1 MELLVDF
8 NWLYSRSLFA
18 FENLTNE
25 EGIPTGG
32 MYGTIKTITSFIDMG
47 YKYISVFLDDYPD
60 ERKKLFEGYKA
71 NREPNETREK
81 AKKCN
86 QSLFEILN
94 HLGCKIYKV
103 EGKEADDLIASRAM
117 ELAKEN
123 KECIIFSSDKDLQQ
137 LMTFPQIKVSSK
149 IEQGKLVFKTVEDVI
164 EKVGCEP
171 QYHRVMRPFRGDQS
185 DGIPS
190 AVPRVQA
197 KVILPVAKSIQ
208 DNLMLGLTLDE
219 SYSKAVESNK
229 DNMTKVAYEKFVSG
243 KNQYIIN
250 FLLADL
256 LKWYHSPIAME
267 QLPFRELNDELLYV
281 ILDRFQLRE
290 FKEWYVNKKMFN
302 Y

>member
-8 NWLYSRSLFA
+8 NWLYNRSLFA

-47 YKYISVFLDDYPD
+47 YKNISIFLDDYPE
-60 ERKKLFEGYKA
+60 ERKQLFEGYKA

-86 QSLFEILN
+86 QSLFEILS

-103 EGKEADDLIASRAM
+103 AGKEADDLIASRSM
-117 ELAKEN
+117 ELAKEG

-137 LMTFPQIKVSSK
+137 LMTFPQIKISSK
-149 IEQGKLVFKTVEDVI
+149 IEQGKLVFKTAEDTI
-164 EKVGCEP
+164 EKIGCEP
-171 QYHRVMRPFRGDQS
+171 SLSRWYRGMRGDQS
-185 DGIPS
+185 DNIPS
-190 AVPRVQA
+190 AVPRVQS
-197 KVILPVAKSIQ
+197 KVLIPIVRDIE
-208 DNLMLGLTLDE
+208 DNVMLGLKLNE
-219 SYSKAVESNK
+219 AYNKAVEKHK
-229 DNMTKVAYEKFVSG
+229 DNLTKSAYEKLINGVT
-243 KNQYIIN
+243 QYCIN
-250 FLLADL
+250 FSLMDL

-267 QLPFRELNDELLYV
+267 QLPFRQLNDELLYP

>member
-1 MELLVDF
+1 MELLIDF
-8 NWLYSRSLFA
+8 NWLYNRSLFA
-18 FENLTNE
+18 FENLTND
-25 EGIPTGG
+25 EGVPTGG
-32 MYGTIKTITSFIDMG
+32 IYGTLKTISSFIDMG
-47 YKYISVFLDDYPD
+47 YKNITICLDDYPE

-86 QSLFEILN
+86 QSLFEILS
-94 HLGCKIYKV
+94 HLGCKIYKEV
-103 EGKEADDLIASRAM
+103 GKEADDLIASKAM

-123 KECIIFSSDKDLQQ
+123 RECIIFSSDKDLQQ
-137 LMTFPQIKVSSK
+137 LMVFPQVKISSK
-149 IEQGKLVFKTVEDVI
+149 IEQGKLMFKTAKDTI
-164 EKVGCEP
+164 EKIGCEP
-171 QYHRVMRPFRGDQS
+171 QYLRVFRPARGDQS

-219 SYSKAVESNK
+219 SYSKAVESNR
-229 DNMTKVAYEKFVSG
+229 DSMTKSAYEKFVNG

-256 LKWYHSPIAME
+256 LKWYHSPIEME
-267 QLPFRELNDELLYV
+267 QLPFRQLNDELLYQ